1 MRLAWGGLLLLT
13 ALPLAPLFS
22 GTQDGELNVNS
33 RYTVE
38 TVIVRGDGWT
48 ADLAADRTADSPGS
62 GPGSDNESR
71 RLSSGLRKQITS
83 LIGDKLNPAVLDL
96 LATRLRQELQARA
109 VTHRLLRGS
118 EPDFVDVLFEIQ
130 FRPTRFDVSVPN
142 FAFTSGEGPS
152 GAIEA
157 TATVAQQ
164 HAFTVGLVSN
174 ADDQVERYSGVVA
187 RYEDTHLGSDRVRAS
202 FLFAAYQD
210 DWRGSTRTAVAEGS
224 VPQSSISGLYR
235 TRDDIEPAVTF
246 VLARP
251 LTLTLGAGFEHFQD
265 PTLPTVESANALTS
279 ALDYHEQFEAAE
291 LQQTL
296 DADYDLRMGSHLLG
310 SDYVYLRHHWMLR
323 YVLRHGKHTV
333 TDRLV
338 AGMLIGRA
346 PLYERYVLG
355 NSSTLR
361 GWDKYDIDPLGGN
374 RVVSNSVEYR
384 YAWFEGFYDTGSI
397 WDAGQP
403 VTVRHSLGMGVHQ
416 GPVFLAVAFPV
427 RSGRVEP
434 MFMVSMNY

>member
-1 MRLAWGGLLLLT
+1 MKLAWGGLLLLT

-48 ADLAADRTADSPGS
+48 ADLAANDTADKAKSEDRYNDARHISPS
-62 GPGSDNESR
+62 
-71 RLSSGLRKQITS
+71 LRKQITS

-96 LATRLRQELQARA
+96 LATRLRRELQART
-109 VTHRLLRGS
+109 VTHRVVRGS
-118 EPDFVDVLFEIQ
+118 KPDFVDVLFEIQ
-130 FRPTRFDVSVPN
+130 LRPTRFDVSVPN
-142 FAFTSGEGPS
+142 LAYTSSEGAS
-152 GAIEA
+152 GAIQA

-164 HAFTVGLVSN
+164 HEFTVGLVSN
-174 ADDQVERYSGVVA
+174 ADDLVERYSGVVA
-187 RYEDTHLGSDRVRAS
+187 RYEDTDVGSDRVRAS
-202 FLFAAYQD
+202 FQFGAYQE
-210 DWRGSTRTAVAEGS
+210 DWNGSTRTALAEGS
-224 VPQSSISGLYR
+224 APEGGIPGLYR
-235 TRDDIEPAVTF
+235 TRDDIEPAMTF

-251 LTLTLGAGFEHFQD
+251 LTLTVGAGFERFQD
-265 PTLPTVESANALTS
+265 STSPTMESANAVTS
-279 ALDYHEQFEAAE
+279 AVDYHQQFESGE
-291 LQQTL
+291 LQQSL
-296 DADYDLRMGSHLLG
+296 DADYDVRMATRLMG
-310 SDYVYLRHHWMLR
+310 SDYVYLRHHWMLH
-323 YVLRHGKHTV
+323 YALRHGKHTV
-333 TDRLV
+333 TDRLI

-384 YAWFEGFYDTGSI
+384 YGWFEGFYDAGAV
-397 WDAGQP
+397 WDSGQP
-403 VTVRHSLGMGVHQ
+403 IIVRHSTGMGVHE
-416 GPVFLAVAFPV
+416 GPVFLAVAFPI